1 MVRKT
6 IKKEVKEVE
15 KTNIIFKDVIISK
28 SIKYDINW
36 VFFSR
41 VTRKYYHNILDL
53 VITVL
58 QKLSF
63 VKKIDLKKFF
73 VIRIYGTYT
82 VLFNFYFNNE
92 DKNYE
97 YLNEKLKELW
107 KYD

>member
-6 IKKEVKEVE
+6 VKKEVKEIE
-15 KTNIIFKDVIISK
+15 KPNIIFEDVIISK

-41 VTRKYYHNILDL
+41 IIRKYYHKLLEII
-53 VITVL
+53 ITVL
-58 QKLSF
+58 RKTSF

-97 YLNEKLKELW
+97 YLNKKLMELW